1 MFLGTY
7 EHSMDAKGRISLP
20 SRFRETLLGQ
30 GDPRLVLTTNVDAAG
45 RCLVAYT
52 YPESIAFHEKIADLP
67 QFDENVI
74 RLKRLHIAG
83 AAETTPDRQ
92 GRILIPP
99 MLRAY
104 AGLSDDK
111 AQNHGEESK
120 AGPRQVV
127 FAGLGTT
134 IEIWDRH
141 RWDQERELAK
151 EALPQINEALAR
163 LGL

>member
-1 MFLGTY
+1 
-7 EHSMDAKGRISLP
+7 MDPKGRVSLP

-52 YPESIAFHEKIADLP
+52 YPEWLAFQEKIADLP

-83 AAETTPDRQ
+83 ASEATPDRQ

-111 AQNHGEESK
+111 AENPEGESK
-120 AGPRQVV
+120 ARPRQVV

-134 IEIWDRH
+134 IEIWDRQ